1 MTSSRQSLFV
11 GQSVSFSSAGYSSQL
26 SHAILKA
33 ISCLTQFLRQQAFL
47 QSSLFFLNPACVA
60 LILTSALAAFC
71 FLAWLRLFA
80 SMQVVAFFVERWSRL
95 VNCSNCSQ
103 RAASDVPRG
112 Y

>member
-71 FLAWLRLFA
+71 FWLGSGYLLLCKWLHFL
-80 SMQVVAFFVERWSRL
+80 WSGG
-95 VNCSNCSQ
+95 
-103 RAASDVPRG
+103 RG
-112 Y
+112 